1 MNYNATGASF
11 KYNYV
16 NEIAEEI
23 NCEKSCSFREIVKT
37 ECGPSRGVEG
47 NVLVAECMN
56 DITSHLASC
65 HLSKC
70 SKCSKDN
77 ENELIL
83 ARVRIRGLV
92 GIRN

>member
-1 MNYNATGASF
+1 ML
-11 KYNYV
+11 V
-16 NEIAEEI
+16 
-23 NCEKSCSFREIVKT
+23 T
-37 ECGPSRGVEG
+37 ECMDG
-47 NVLVAECMN
+47 
-56 DITSHLASC
+56 ITSHLASS

>member
-1 MNYNATGASF
+1 ML
-11 KYNYV
+11 V
-16 NEIAEEI
+16 
-23 NCEKSCSFREIVKT
+23 T
-37 ECGPSRGVEG
+37 EC
-47 NVLVAECMN
+47 MD